1 MKYFKD
7 PSNPAEWVTSIASLL
22 FTIPIIFGVEDNWV
36 WEVGAIAILLAWIN
50 FLLYLQ
56 RYLYQRLLNTHQD
69 RATPYITMGANV
81 NSSGL
86 HK

>member
-56 RYLYQRLLNTHQD
+56 RYLYQR
-69 RATPYITMGANV
+69 
-81 NSSGL
+81 
-86 HK
+86 